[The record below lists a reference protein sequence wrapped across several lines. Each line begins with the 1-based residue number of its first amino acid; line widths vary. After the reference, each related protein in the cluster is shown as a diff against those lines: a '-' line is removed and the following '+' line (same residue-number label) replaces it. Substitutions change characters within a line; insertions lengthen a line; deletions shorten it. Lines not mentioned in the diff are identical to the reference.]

1 MCAIGALLESDKPSM
16 RKALGSAAT
25 DPTDDEREIIRRIF
39 DYDERGTPQMFD
51 DVMENPVSQH
61 TDPDQGG

>member
-1 MCAIGALLESDKPSM
+1 M

-25 DPTDDEREIIRRIF
+25 DPTDEEREIIRRIF
-39 DYDERGTPQMFD
+39 DYDERGTPPQMFD